1 MAKEATRKGSLASLV
16 DALVKPSNDTH
27 DGGESVV
34 TASSL
39 ASLIG
44 ELGVMFGMA
53 TLKPG
58 ARTFSGKDGERPDT
72 VSAGVWEYHAAEL
85 LVQGDSGSAKT
96 GFHGLAFLDM
106 GIQTE
111 RLKLVQA
118 LGVACGANMALD
130 GCFVKVQEITSRER
144 WEVENSLWCVP
155 CDSVCVTHVFRS

>member
-27 DGGESVV
+27 DGGGSVV

-58 ARTFSGKDGERPDT
+58 ARTFSEKEGVRPDT
-72 VSAGVWEYHAAEL
+72 VSAGVWGYLAAEL
-85 LVQGDSGSAKT
+85 VVQGDSGSAKT
-96 GFHGLAFLDM
+96 GFHGLTFLDM
-106 GIQTE
+106 GSLVE
-111 RLKLVQA
+111 RPRLVQTPGA
-118 LGVACGANMALD
+118 ACGANMALG
-130 GCFVKVQEITSRER
+130 GCFEKGQEITSRER